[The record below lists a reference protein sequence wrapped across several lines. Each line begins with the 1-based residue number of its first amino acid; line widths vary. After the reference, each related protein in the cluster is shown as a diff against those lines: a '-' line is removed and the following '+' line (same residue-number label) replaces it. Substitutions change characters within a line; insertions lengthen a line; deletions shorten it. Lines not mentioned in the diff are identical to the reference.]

1 MSRSAEMLDR
11 RDALV
16 AALEGLQRG
25 QHKISISAVARKA
38 GVTPALIH
46 NTYPDVA
53 ERIRAVSG
61 RDASASRGKEDALL
75 KSLESL
81 GSKKVMFKLSLPTI
95 PGFYTELAEHPN
107 VLRVVALSGGYSR
120 TEADRKSTRLN
131 SSH

>member
-46 NTYPDVA
+46 NT
-53 ERIRAVSG
+53 
-61 RDASASRGKEDALL
+61 SRMWRSESVPYQVEMQALYAA
-75 KSLESL
+75 
-81 GSKKVMFKLSLPTI
+81 KKTQS
-95 PGFYTELAEHPN
+95 
-107 VLRVVALSGGYSR
+107 
-120 TEADRKSTRLN
+120 
-131 SSH
+131 